1 MSGVFGA
8 LDKAKYEGRD
18 NPTMGLRRFKTV
30 AQSWGETRKMSVYL
44 TELIEAR
51 ELLFTWVIRDFKVR
65 YSQSILGAAWAILQ
79 PLSLMVVYS
88 VIFSVFIRVPTDGIP
103 YPVFAYTAL
112 LPWTF
117 FANSLSFAIPSLV
130 SNMNLVSKIYF
141 PREILPLS
149 AIMVCMVDFL
159 IASSIF
165 ILLLLFYRVPVGP
178 VILLVP
184 LVLLIQVILTFG
196 ISLLASAI
204 NVFYRDVRFVIPLA
218 LQIWMYLSPI
228 IYPVNLVPERFRSFY
243 FLNPMAVLI
252 DTYRR
257 TILFNQMPDWQY
269 LGLAALV
276 SVSLTIVAYRYFKRA
291 EREFADLI

>member
-1 MSGVFGA
+1 MFMSLVE
-8 LDKAKYEGRD
+8 LAK
-18 NPTMGLRRFKTV
+18 
-30 AQSWGETRKMSVYL
+30 
-44 TELIEAR
+44 AR
-51 ELLFTWVIRDFKVR
+51 ELLFTWTLRDFKVR
-65 YSQSILGAAWAILQ
+65 YSQSVLGAAWAILQ
-79 PLSLMVVYS
+79 PLSLMLIFS
-88 VIFSVFIRVPTDGIP
+88 IIFSVVLKVPTGGIP
-103 YPVFAYTAL
+103 YPVFAYTAV

-130 SNMNLVSKIYF
+130 SNMSLVSKIHF

-149 AIMVCMVDFL
+149 AIMVSFIDFL

-165 ILLLLFYRVPVGP
+165 IIMLLFYRIPVGSA
-178 VILLVP
+178 VLLVP
-184 LVLLIQVILTFG
+184 VVLSIQIILTFG
-196 ISLLASAI
+196 ICLLASAI

-228 IYPVNLVPERFRSFY
+228 IYPANLVPEKFRPFY

-257 TILFNQMPDWQY
+257 TILFNQTPSWPY
-269 LGLAALV
+269 LGLAAVL
-276 SVSLTIVAYRYFKRA
+276 SGFMLIFAYRYFKQA

>member
-1 MSGVFGA
+1 MS
-8 LDKAKYEGRD
+8 
-18 NPTMGLRRFKTV
+18 T
-30 AQSWGETRKMSVYL
+30 YL
-44 TELIEAR
+44 MELVGAR
-51 ELLFTWVIRDFKVR
+51 ELLLTWAMRDFKVR
-65 YSQSILGAAWAILQ
+65 YSQSVLGAAWAILQ

-117 FANSLSFAIPSLV
+117 FANSLNFAIPSLV

-149 AIMVCMVDFL
+149 AILVSFVDFL
-159 IASSIF
+159 IASSVF
-165 ILLLLFYRVPVGP
+165 VLMLLFYHVPVGP
-178 VILLVP
+178 VILLTP
-184 LVLLIQVILTFG
+184 LVLLIQIILTLG
-196 ISLLASAI
+196 ISLLASAV
-204 NVFYRDVRFVIPLA
+204 NVSYRDVRFVIPLA

-228 IYPVNLVPERFRSFY
+228 IYPVSLVPERFRPVY

-257 TILFNQMPDWQY
+257 IILFNQMPDWPY

-276 SVSLTIVAYRYFKRA
+276 SVSLTVVAYRYFKRA
-291 EREFADLI
+291 EREFADVI

>member
-1 MSGVFGA
+1 VVSICEPAGDDSDGA
-8 LDKAKYEGRD
+8 AGQTELVCLIRKQY
-18 NPTMGLRRFKTV
+18 NPEER
-30 AQSWGETRKMSVYL
+30 RKMSAYV

-51 ELLFTWVIRDFKVR
+51 ELLFTWTMRDFKVR
-65 YSQSILGAAWAILQ
+65 YSQSVLGAAWAILQ
-79 PLSLMVVYS
+79 PLSLIAVYS
-88 VIFSVFIRVPTDGIP
+88 VIFSVFVQVPTGGIP
-103 YPVFAYTAL
+103 YPVFAYVAI
-112 LPWTF
+112 LPWSF
-117 FANSLSFAIPSLV
+117 FANSLNSAIPSLV
-130 SNMNLVSKIYF
+130 NNMNLVSKIYF

-149 AIMVCMVDFL
+149 AIMVSFIDFL

-165 ILLLLFYRVPVGP
+165 VLMLLFYRVAVGS

-184 LVLLIQVILTFG
+184 LVLLIQVILAFG
-196 ISLLASAI
+196 ISLLASAV
-204 NVFYRDVRFVIPLA
+204 NVRYRDVRFVIPLA

-228 IYPVNLVPERFRSFY
+228 IYPVNLVPERFRPFY

-257 TILFNQMPDWQY
+257 TILFNQMPDWPY

-276 SVSLTIVAYRYFKRA
+276 SISLTIFAYHYFKRA

>member
-1 MSGVFGA
+1 V
-8 LDKAKYEGRD
+8 
-18 NPTMGLRRFKTV
+18 
-30 AQSWGETRKMSVYL
+30 
-44 TELIEAR
+44 
-51 ELLFTWVIRDFKVR
+51 
-65 YSQSILGAAWAILQ
+65 LGAAWAILQ
-79 PLSLMVVYS
+79 PLSLMVIFS
-88 VIFSVFIRVPTDGIP
+88 VIFSVFIKVPTDGVP

-130 SNMNLVSKIYF
+130 NNMNLVSRIYF

-149 AIMVCMVDFL
+149 AILVSFIDFL

-165 ILLLLFYRVPVGP
+165 VIMLLVYRVQVGP
-178 VILLVP
+178 AILLVP
-184 LVLLIQVILTFG
+184 LVLLIQIVLTFG
-196 ISLLASAI
+196 ISLLAAAV
-204 NVFYRDVRFVIPLA
+204 NVFFRDIRFVIPLA

-228 IYPVNLVPERFRSFY
+228 IYPVNLVPARFRPIY

-257 TILFNQMPDWQY
+257 IVLLNQSPDWPY
-269 LGLAALV
+269 LCLATLLSGLLI
-276 SVSLTIVAYRYFKRA
+276 TFAYRYFKRA

>member
-1 MSGVFGA
+1 MSA
-8 LDKAKYEGRD
+8 
-18 NPTMGLRRFKTV
+18 
-30 AQSWGETRKMSVYL
+30 YL
-44 TELIEAR
+44 TELIGAR
-51 ELLFTWVIRDFKVR
+51 ELLLTWTMRDFKVR

-117 FANSLSFAIPSLV
+117 FANSLNLAIPSLV

-149 AIMVCMVDFL
+149 TILVGFVDFL
-159 IASSIF
+159 IASSVF
-165 ILLLLFYRVPVGP
+165 VLMLLFYRVAVGS

-184 LVLLIQVILTFG
+184 LVLLIQVILTLG

-228 IYPVNLVPERFRSFY
+228 IYPVNLVPERFRLLY

-257 TILFNQMPDWQY
+257 TILFNQMPDWPY

-276 SVSLTIVAYRYFKRA
+276 SVSLTVVAYRYFKRA
-291 EREFADLI
+291 EREFADVI

>member
-1 MSGVFGA
+1 MSAYV
-8 LDKAKYEGRD
+8 
-18 NPTMGLRRFKTV
+18 
-30 AQSWGETRKMSVYL
+30 S
-44 TELIEAR
+44 ELIKAR
-51 ELLFTWVIRDFKVR
+51 ELLFTWTLRDFKVR
-65 YSQSILGAAWAILQ
+65 YSQSVLGAAWAIVQ

-88 VIFSVFIRVPTDGIP
+88 VIFSVFVRVPTDGIP

-130 SNMNLVSKIYF
+130 NNMNLVGKIYF

-149 AIMVCMVDFL
+149 AIIVCMVDFL

-165 ILLLLFYRVPVGP
+165 VLMLLFYRVAVGP
-178 VILLVP
+178 VILLIP

-196 ISLLASAI
+196 ISLLASAV

-228 IYPVNLVPERFRSFY
+228 IYPVNLVPERFRPFY

-257 TILFNQMPDWQY
+257 TILLNRMPDWPY
-269 LGLAALV
+269 LGLAALL
-276 SVSLTIVAYRYFKRA
+276 SSLLTIVAYRYFKRA

>member
-1 MSGVFGA
+1 MFA
-8 LDKAKYEGRD
+8 
-18 NPTMGLRRFKTV
+18 
-30 AQSWGETRKMSVYL
+30 YL
-44 TELIEAR
+44 AELIEAR
-51 ELLFTWVIRDFKVR
+51 ELLFTWTMRDFKVR

-117 FANSLSFAIPSLV
+117 FANSLNFAIPSLV

-149 AIMVCMVDFL
+149 TILVGFVDFL
-159 IASSIF
+159 IASSVF
-165 ILLLLFYRVPVGP
+165 VLMLLFYRVPVGL

-184 LVLLIQVILTFG
+184 LVLLIQIVLTFG
-196 ISLLASAI
+196 ISLLASAV

-228 IYPVNLVPERFRSFY
+228 IYPVNLVPERFRPFY

-257 TILFNQMPDWQY
+257 IILFNQMPDWPY
-269 LGLAALV
+269 LGLAAFV
-276 SVSLTIVAYRYFKRA
+276 SVSLIIVAYRYFKRA